1 MVVSTDERK
10 RKFDKRE
17 YDSPPPLPCT
27 PKELDVLLNKWIVD
41 GVLSLTK
48 FPESPPK
55 KSGET
60 RIFAACTILC
70 NILLQNIGHSAD

>member
-60 RIFAACTILC
+60 RVFATCTILC
-70 NILLQNIGHSAD
+70 NILPQNTGHSAD